1 MLARVRICSTRTSRA
16 PELLALEVE
25 GEAFPATVMESDLKT
40 DPVHDSILV
49 RSPDLDI
56 GENLRTHAPKAVLR
70 TVQKYSESIRAA
82 TIHFSRERRVY
93 RCTIK
98 IQTADAGVLIGEA
111 SGVSVSEVFATA
123 LRKTGKQIRRR
134 KRALEAGRAAPPPTR
149 TPSSA
154 AA

>member
-1 MLARVRICSTRTSRA
+1 M
-16 PELLALEVE
+16 LEVE
-25 GEAFPATVMESDLKT
+25 GEAFPAIIMESDMKP
-40 DPVHDSILV
+40 DPMHDSILV

-70 TVQKYSESIRAA
+70 TLEKYSESIRAA

-98 IQTADAGVLIGEA
+98 IQIADSSLLIGESSGA
-111 SGVSVSEVFATA
+111 SVNEVFAAA

-134 KRALEAGRAAPPPTR
+134 KRALEAGRATPRPTR
-149 TPSSA
+149 IPSSA